1 MAPFD
6 DLALPR
12 PGSDTLRTVLSLALR
27 RALAEL
33 VPALHPRR
41 ARGAVRRRELAA
53 LCARLADVGRREP
66 GALAQA
72 LRQPTVGTLLRCLR
86 HAEEPGSGDSA
97 LAFELGLTLA
107 AELAAAGA
115 LGGRVELTPTPGS
128 RPRVCVLGLRAAWQ
142 APAGTRRIVL
152 EDGVVRHEL
161 AGRAHELALDA
172 RAVGRLRPEGEPS
185 LEVAYL
191 PVAEGTA
198 LALFDNNPLALL
210 EAHPDKA
217 GSGLDLGAEPPETW
231 VAALGAA
238 RDLVAEVLPEL
249 ARELA
254 LAIPLCVPVG
264 CYADRHLS
272 ASYREAV
279 GIIYLSLHPS
289 PLTMA
294 EALVHELSHNKLH
307 AVLEHD
313 ELLVDDAVPRY
324 PSARRPDPRP
334 LRGVLLALHAF
345 APVAELYARLLAA
358 GHPLLADAGARARL
372 ATIVGGN
379 RADLDTLRSAMH
391 PTAVGAALLEELGRV
406 VAATPAPPD
415 A

>member
-41 ARGAVRRRELAA
+41 ARGAVRRRELGA
-53 LCARLADVGRREP
+53 LCTRLADVGRREP

-86 HAEEPGSGDSA
+86 QADEPGAGDSA
-97 LAFELGLTLA
+97 LALELALTLGT
-107 AELAAAGA
+107 ELAAARA
-115 LGGRVELTPTPGS
+115 LGGRVELTLPPGA
-128 RPRVCVLGLRAAWQ
+128 RPRVCALGLGAAWE
-142 APAGTRRIVL
+142 APADTRRIVL

-161 AGRAHELALDA
+161 AGRTHELALDPCG
-172 RAVGRLRPEGEPS
+172 VGRLGPAGEPW

-191 PVAEGTA
+191 PVAPGTA
-198 LALFDNNPLALL
+198 LALRDNNPLALL

-217 GSGLDLGAEPPETW
+217 GSGLDLGGRTPEAW

-238 RDLVAEVLPEL
+238 RELVAEVLPEL

-264 CYADRHLS
+264 CYVDRHLS
-272 ASYREAV
+272 ASYREAL

-307 AVLEHD
+307 ALFEHD
-313 ELLVDDAVPRY
+313 ELLVDDAVPRH

-345 APVAELYARLLAA
+345 APVAELYARLLAS
-358 GHPLLADAGARARL
+358 GHPLMADVGARTRL

-391 PTAVGAALLEELGRV
+391 PTAVGAALLEELERV
-406 VAATPAPPD
+406 VGATPAPPD